1 MPKRVAALIL
11 ILILI
16 FSITAC
22 GLQKKDSGD
31 ASSQESEPV
40 QETQANMRRT
50 VFYFV
55 NEHDL
60 LVPVTRDIPWVEG
73 IAKSALESLVDTPEI
88 RAELEPKGL
97 KPPLP
102 SGTKVLGMTI
112 RDGIAKVDFSREFL
126 NLNGKTAEQN
136 AIKAVVYTLTEFP
149 SVQKVQL
156 MVEGKPLKKCP
167 NGTILK
173 DELQREKINL
183 EPGAAAEGNN
193 MVPVML
199 YFRGSSSDGNFTYY
213 VPVTRMVKKSDNLMK
228 TALEELIKG
237 PVQGMGLS
245 SVIPADTKV
254 LDVSL
259 KENEAIVNFSKE
271 IEGYGGGVDTE
282 QALVNTVV
290 LTLSEFPGVEKVT
303 IQVEGKSGVLPEGTI
318 LDTPILKPA
327 YINPANI

>member
-1 MPKRVAALIL
+1 MPKKVAALIL
-11 ILILI
+11 ILLLA
-16 FSITAC
+16 FSFTAC
-22 GLQKKDSGD
+22 GLLKKDRGD
-31 ASSQESEPV
+31 ASSQSSEPV

-60 LVPVTRDIPWVEG
+60 LVPVTKDIPWVEG
-73 IAKSALESLVDTPEI
+73 IARAALESLVDTPEI
-88 RAELEPKGL
+88 RAELEPRGL

-102 SGTKVLGMTI
+102 PGTRVLGMTI
-112 RDGIAKVDFSREFL
+112 RDGLAKVDFSREFL

-136 AIKAVVYTLTEFP
+136 AIQAVVYTLTEFP
-149 SVQKVQL
+149 TVQKVQL

-167 NGTILK
+167 NGTVLE

-183 EPGAAAEGNN
+183 EPGAAAAGNGT
-193 MVPVML
+193 VPVTL
-199 YFRGSSSDGNFTYY
+199 YFRASSSDGNYTYY

-237 PVQGMGLS
+237 PAEGMGLS
-245 SVIPADTKV
+245 SAIPTDTRV

-259 KENEAIVNFSKE
+259 KDNEAIANFSKE

-282 QALVNTVV
+282 QALVNTIV

-303 IQVEGKSGVLPEGTI
+303 LQVEGKSGVLPEGTM